1 MGTLRERH
9 RQVVAFALSLPRA
22 WEDHP
27 WDETVAKVGKKVFA
41 FFGDPDGEYGPGMTV
56 KLRESHDGAVGV
68 PGAEE
73 AGYGLGR
80 SGWVSIWFG
89 PKTPSLGV
97 LTDWVEESY
106 RLIAPKRLVEELDSR
121 PEPKAENAAVTRR
134 ARGRRR

>member
-1 MGTLRERH
+1 MATLRERH
-9 RQVVAFALSLPRA
+9 RRVVAFALSLPGA

-41 FFGDPDGEYGPGMTV
+41 FFGDPDGEYGPAMTV
-56 KLRESHDGAVGV
+56 KLYASHDGAVGV

-80 SGWVSIWFG
+80 SGWVTIQFG
-89 PKTPSLGV
+89 PKTPSFGV

-106 RLIAPKRLVEELDSR
+106 RLVAPKRLVAELDSR
-121 PEPKAENAAVTRR
+121 SEPGERTVSR

>member
-1 MGTLRERH
+1 LASRKELH
-9 RQVVAFALSLPRA
+9 RQVVAYALSLPGA
-22 WEDHP
+22 WEDQP
-27 WDETVAKVGKKVFA
+27 WNETVAKVGKKVFA

-56 KLRESHDGAVGV
+56 KLYESHDGAVGV

-80 SGWVSIWFG
+80 SGWVTIQFG

-106 RLIAPKRLVEELDSR
+106 RLVAPKRLAQELDAR
-121 PEPKAENAAVTRR
+121 PEPGTDPAPVSRR
-134 ARGRRR
+134 AQARRR

>member
-1 MGTLRERH
+1 MANPKQLH
-9 RQVVAFALSLPRA
+9 RQVVKFALSLPGA

-41 FFGDPDGEYGPGMTV
+41 FFGDSDSDYGPAMTV

-68 PGAEE
+68 RGASE

-80 SGWVSIWFG
+80 SGWVTIRFG
-89 PKTPSLGV
+89 AKTPSLGV

-106 RLIAPKRLVEELDSR
+106 RLVAPKRLVDDLDSR
-121 PEPKAENAAVTRR
+121 PEPVKVTRR
-134 ARGRRR
+134 AQARRR